1 MRNNNKI
8 GIVSISEIQGL
19 DFIIP
24 DYQRGYRWEEL
35 QVAELLKDLNIFI
48 ENSRTGFYC
57 LQPLVVKRSIV
68 DSKAFSEEISRRLD
82 RIQDEPDPIGCLVE
96 DLQQLT
102 SWEVIDGQQRLTT
115 LYIIMMVLKHDPA
128 YRISY
133 QTRPDSKD
141 FLKNIIDKTN
151 EDGAKNV
158 DFQHMIL
165 ARNIAQT
172 WLQDKSD
179 EEKALL
185 YDTILERVK
194 FIWYESVGE
203 NPIDVFTR
211 LNIGKISL
219 TNSEL
224 IKAALLNRSNY
235 AGSHSEFIRTKQI
248 QIASQ
253 WDDIEYAL
261 QDDELWLFL
270 NDTNYQERTRIDFL
284 FKILF
289 ENDCFGIKAKI
300 KPEDYDN
307 QIGND
312 RYSVYRYFAK
322 QIEMKDEHTSDA
334 EHLESIWT
342 KVTSL
347 FDTIKEW
354 FDDSLLYHYIG
365 FSIWAIEDNKH
376 NAGLRRKQINDWYNQ
391 WMQCTDDKKAF
402 LLTVKK
408 AIRYKII
415 NCKKEDLNMLHFE
428 DVYQKS
434 KIRKIL
440 LLHNVQ
446 TIITQQEV
454 QADKYKLS
462 TFLKF
467 PFHLFKK
474 ETWNVEHIDSATTN
488 ELKKARDQKPWLR
501 AALASGKL
509 KYDEKI
515 KKYLDKRC
523 TDIPDFKKFYD
534 EVMTQ
539 FPSDD
544 LLCENVQTGDVIDNE
559 RMHIWNLALL
569 DESTNKSYRNS
580 IFCVKRSFIINK
592 EQGKHCHISDEGKV
606 VIDGKAIAFVPIC
619 TKQAFLKYYTED
631 ANALLSWSRTDS
643 VKYLND
649 ITEKLKDFLQ

>member
-68 DSKAFSEEISRRLD
+68 DSKAFSEEISRRLN

-289 ENDCFGIKAKI
+289 ENDCFCIKDKI

-334 EHLESIWT
+334 EYLESI
-342 KVTSL
+342 
-347 FDTIKEW
+347 
-354 FDDSLLYHYIG
+354 
-365 FSIWAIEDNKH
+365 
-376 NAGLRRKQINDWYNQ
+376 
-391 WMQCTDDKKAF
+391 
-402 LLTVKK
+402 
-408 AIRYKII
+408 
-415 NCKKEDLNMLHFE
+415 
-428 DVYQKS
+428 
-434 KIRKIL
+434 
-440 LLHNVQ
+440 
-446 TIITQQEV
+446 
-454 QADKYKLS
+454 
-462 TFLKF
+462 
-467 PFHLFKK
+467 
-474 ETWNVEHIDSATTN
+474 
-488 ELKKARDQKPWLR
+488 
-501 AALASGKL
+501 
-509 KYDEKI
+509 
-515 KKYLDKRC
+515 
-523 TDIPDFKKFYD
+523 
-534 EVMTQ
+534 
-539 FPSDD
+539 
-544 LLCENVQTGDVIDNE
+544 
-559 RMHIWNLALL
+559 
-569 DESTNKSYRNS
+569 
-580 IFCVKRSFIINK
+580 
-592 EQGKHCHISDEGKV
+592 
-606 VIDGKAIAFVPIC
+606 
-619 TKQAFLKYYTED
+619 
-631 ANALLSWSRTDS
+631 
-643 VKYLND
+643 
-649 ITEKLKDFLQ
+649 

>member
-35 QVAELLKDLNIFI
+35 QVTELLKDLNIFI

-82 RIQDEPDPIGCLVE
+82 RKQDEPDPIGCLVE

-224 IKAALLNRSNY
+224 IKAALYSIAQIMRVVILSSYVRSRYRLPRNGMILNTPCRM
-235 AGSHSEFIRTKQI
+235 
-248 QIASQ
+248 
-253 WDDIEYAL
+253 
-261 QDDELWLFL
+261 
-270 NDTNYQERTRIDFL
+270 TN
-284 FKILF
+284 
-289 ENDCFGIKAKI
+289 C
-300 KPEDYDN
+300 
-307 QIGND
+307 
-312 RYSVYRYFAK
+312 
-322 QIEMKDEHTSDA
+322 
-334 EHLESIWT
+334 
-342 KVTSL
+342 
-347 FDTIKEW
+347 
-354 FDDSLLYHYIG
+354 G
-365 FSIWAIEDNKH
+365 FS
-376 NAGLRRKQINDWYNQ
+376 
-391 WMQCTDDKKAF
+391 
-402 LLTVKK
+402 
-408 AIRYKII
+408 
-415 NCKKEDLNMLHFE
+415 
-428 DVYQKS
+428 
-434 KIRKIL
+434 
-440 LLHNVQ
+440 
-446 TIITQQEV
+446 
-454 QADKYKLS
+454 
-462 TFLKF
+462 
-467 PFHLFKK
+467 
-474 ETWNVEHIDSATTN
+474 
-488 ELKKARDQKPWLR
+488 
-501 AALASGKL
+501 
-509 KYDEKI
+509 
-515 KKYLDKRC
+515 
-523 TDIPDFKKFYD
+523 
-534 EVMTQ
+534 
-539 FPSDD
+539 
-544 LLCENVQTGDVIDNE
+544 
-559 RMHIWNLALL
+559 
-569 DESTNKSYRNS
+569 
-580 IFCVKRSFIINK
+580 
-592 EQGKHCHISDEGKV
+592 
-606 VIDGKAIAFVPIC
+606 
-619 TKQAFLKYYTED
+619 
-631 ANALLSWSRTDS
+631 
-643 VKYLND
+643 
-649 ITEKLKDFLQ
+649 

>member
-35 QVAELLKDLNIFI
+35 QVTELLKDLNIFI

-115 LYIIMMVLKHDPA
+115 LYIIMMVLKHDPT

-224 IKAALLNRSNY
+224 IKAALLN
-235 AGSHSEFIRTKQI
+235 IRNVHVSI
-248 QIASQ
+248 SC
-253 WDDIEYAL
+253 L
-261 QDDELWLFL
+261 
-270 NDTNYQERTRIDFL
+270 
-284 FKILF
+284 
-289 ENDCFGIKAKI
+289 
-300 KPEDYDN
+300 
-307 QIGND
+307 
-312 RYSVYRYFAK
+312 RYC
-322 QIEMKDEHTSDA
+322 
-334 EHLESIWT
+334 
-342 KVTSL
+342 
-347 FDTIKEW
+347 
-354 FDDSLLYHYIG
+354 
-365 FSIWAIEDNKH
+365 
-376 NAGLRRKQINDWYNQ
+376 LRMI
-391 WMQCTDDKKAF
+391 
-402 LLTVKK
+402 
-408 AIRYKII
+408 
-415 NCKKEDLNMLHFE
+415 
-428 DVYQKS
+428 
-434 KIRKIL
+434 
-440 LLHNVQ
+440 
-446 TIITQQEV
+446 
-454 QADKYKLS
+454 
-462 TFLKF
+462 
-467 PFHLFKK
+467 
-474 ETWNVEHIDSATTN
+474 
-488 ELKKARDQKPWLR
+488 
-501 AALASGKL
+501 ALASKRKL
-509 KYDEKI
+509 NQRI
-515 KKYLDKRC
+515 
-523 TDIPDFKKFYD
+523 T
-534 EVMTQ
+534 
-539 FPSDD
+539 
-544 LLCENVQTGDVIDNE
+544 
-559 RMHIWNLALL
+559 
-569 DESTNKSYRNS
+569 
-580 IFCVKRSFIINK
+580 II
-592 EQGKHCHISDEGKV
+592 
-606 VIDGKAIAFVPIC
+606 
-619 TKQAFLKYYTED
+619 
-631 ANALLSWSRTDS
+631 R
-643 VKYLND
+643 
-649 ITEKLKDFLQ
+649 